1 MKSPEIL
8 LEQNE
13 EIFKRMSLDFDEL
26 SNSLEKT
33 NGNHAFLAKSLTE
46 LKEDLIRI
54 RSKVKGQIESTALL
68 ASSIK
73 LQYDADHNHIENSL
87 DKFNADVLSNGIKI
101 ERAIVS
107 LDESISKINNKHE
120 LIISENRRILDQ
132 HHDLQ
137 TKYNFFVDQLK
148 RSVSTLESEI
158 VDEGQRIEAQ
168 FSEKINNALETSAN
182 KLNELKSITSNQNQ
196 VIAKSIEDAFVEIN
210 VLEKR
215 SNRFRNL
222 FVTTFLVLM
231 SFGVLMFVLN

>member
-13 EIFKRMSLDFDEL
+13 EIFKRMSQDFDEL
-26 SNSLEKT
+26 SKSIEKT
-33 NGNHAFLAKSLTE
+33 NGNHAFLAKSIIE
-46 LKEDLIRI
+46 LKEDLIKI
-54 RSKVKGQIESTALL
+54 PSKVKGQLESTKLL

-73 LQYDADHNHIENSL
+73 HQYDTDHNHIESSL
-87 DKFNADVLSNGIKI
+87 NKFNTDVLSNGIKI

-120 LIISENRRILDQ
+120 LITSENRRIIDQ

-148 RSVSTLESEI
+148 RSVSTLEAEI
-158 VDEGQRIEAQ
+158 VDEGLRIETQ
-168 FSEKINNALETSAN
+168 FSEKINCVLETSEN
-182 KLNELKSITSNQNQ
+182 NLNHLKSITSNQNK
-196 VIAKSIEDAFVEIN
+196 VMTKSIEDAFVRIN

-222 FVTTFLVLM
+222 FVTTFLVLI
-231 SFGVLMFVLN
+231 SFGVLMYALN